1 MVAEGLENR
10 KWDAYSQLT
19 SFLNRSQF
27 NDDVRKYHGRSN
39 TSKSRS
45 FGGTNENSVRIQ
57 ICAAIIAYCLVAII
71 QHDMHLERS
80 TYEVLQLL
88 SISLMDKTPLQDL
101 FNKTN
106 FNNVKEQIAPLIAD
120 LFD

>member
-1 MVAEGLENR
+1 MMISKYVF
-10 KWDAYSQLT
+10 SQLT

-45 FGGTNENSVRIQ
+45 FGGTNENAVRIQ

-88 SISLMDKTPLQDL
+88 SISLMDKTPLQNL

-106 FNNVKEQIAPLIAD
+106 FNNVKEQIAPLIAE